1 MNNNLRKRI
10 ISRALVTAIL
20 LIVATVAT
28 ATPPQQAGETD
39 VVAAAR
45 NYRQANEH
53 RIVGELLEFL
63 RIPNVAA
70 DLPNIRANA
79 EWLVRAME
87 ARGIDARLLET
98 DGPPYVFGELRT
110 PGARRTL
117 LFYCHYDGQPADP
130 TQWIGHRPWQPIF
143 RDGRLE
149 DGAEIVPIPT
159 DPNAPINPEWR
170 IYGRSASDD
179 RSPIIMLFAA
189 LDSLRAAGLEPTA
202 NIKFLFEGDEE
213 AGSPNMSAIA
223 ERHAADFAADV
234 VFFADGPK
242 HPSDRPTL
250 TFGARGI
257 TTVQLTVYGP
267 TQPLH
272 SGHYGNWAP
281 NPAMRLAQLLATMKD
296 PDSGRVLVDG
306 WYDDRVPLSETELA
320 AIARIPD
327 DPAQSP
333 EALGFARPEGEWERR
348 VEAITYPSLN
358 VRGMRS
364 AWVGGETRT
373 IVPDVAIAELD
384 LRLVHDIRPG
394 RQVERLV
401 DHIREQGFHIV
412 GDDPDATLRAQYP
425 MLAKI
430 SQGEFGY
437 PSARTSMDLPVSQA
451 VVERL
456 REAFGTEPVALPTTG
471 GSVPIYAFTDALGLP
486 TILVPTVNHDN
497 NQHSPNENLKI
508 SNLWKGIEI
517 LAVLLTL

>member
-1 MNNNLRKRI
+1 MKKNLPSNATRRGLLAV
-10 ISRALVTAIL
+10 SLIL
-20 LIVATVAT
+20 GPTLAA
-28 ATPPQQAGETD
+28 ATPPQQTAGAD
-39 VVAAAR
+39 IVAAVR
-45 NYRQANEH
+45 SYREANEH
-53 RIVGELLEFL
+53 RILGELLEFL

-70 DLPNIRANA
+70 DLPNIRASA
-79 EWLVRAME
+79 GWLMRAME
-87 ARGIDARLLET
+87 ARGIETRLLET
-98 DGPPYVFGELRT
+98 NGAPYVFGELLV
-110 PGARRTL
+110 PGVQRTL

-130 TQWIGHRPWQPIF
+130 TRWVGHRPWRPVF
-143 RDGRLE
+143 RNGRLE
-149 DGAEIVPIPT
+149 DGAEIVSIPT
-159 DPNAPINPEWR
+159 DPDVPIDSQWR
-170 IYGRSASDD
+170 IYARSAADD
-179 RSPIIMLFAA
+179 RGPIIMLLAA
-189 LDSLRAAGLEPTA
+189 LDALRAAGLEPA
-202 NIKFLFEGDEE
+202 SNIKFLFEGDEE
-213 AGSPNMSAIA
+213 AGSPNMSLIA
-223 ERHAADFAADV
+223 ERHAAELAADV

-267 TQPLH
+267 AQPLH

-306 WYDDRVPLSETELA
+306 WYDDRVPLSATELA
-320 AIARIPD
+320 AIGRVPD

-364 AWVGGETRT
+364 AWVGDETRT
-373 IVPDVAIAELD
+373 IVPDAAIAELD
-384 LRLVHDIRPG
+384 LRLVADIRPD

-401 DHIREQGFHIV
+401 AHIREQGFHVV
-412 GDDPDATLRAQYP
+412 GDDPDAAARAEHP
-425 MLAKI
+425 MLAKVT
-430 SQGEFGY
+430 QGEFGY
-437 PSARTSMDLPVSQA
+437 PAARTSMDLPVARA
-451 VVERL
+451 VVKRL

-471 GSVPIYAFTDALGLP
+471 GSVPLYAFIDTLGLP

-508 SNLWKGIEI
+508 SNFWQGIEI
-517 LAVLLTL
+517 LAVLLTF